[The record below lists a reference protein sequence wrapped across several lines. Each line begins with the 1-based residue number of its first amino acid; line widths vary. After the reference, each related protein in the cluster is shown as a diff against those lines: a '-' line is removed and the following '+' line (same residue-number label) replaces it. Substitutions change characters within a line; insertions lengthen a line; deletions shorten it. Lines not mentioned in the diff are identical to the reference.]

1 MIKTYSRRLLSP
13 FIGVVQVAEMS
24 EARALSL
31 DGRNWEVQYARVS
44 EAQFRTHHPGVDPSL
59 RFALV
64 ATIEQNALKTR
75 GGHPFVASGA
85 TRAAVN
91 QLCVAL
97 SAASLPFDAVDEHE
111 YWLLDDADGAP
122 LALLQ
127 SCVALA
133 DRDLVSP
140 PQPSWVAMPA
150 AQLAVPGGS
159 EGSGGTYVPP
169 VNYRLEQAVA
179 HRAGSRPRATWLS
192 SAHGGTTP
200 RNLPPCLLREDWP
213 EEEQRQLCQRYVN
226 RLAPRLLTLPDLPRE
241 TRRRLEI
248 AACKHVFD
256 VERFHAV
263 YPEEVEDGLLKA
275 ARVEARLRRHNS
287 AEEEPERRV

>member
-1 MIKTYSRRLLSP
+1 MLRTYSRRLLSP
-13 FIGVVQVAEMS
+13 FIGVVQVAEMPES
-24 EARALSL
+24 RAVSL

-44 EAQFRTHHPGVDPSL
+44 EAQFRTQHPGVDPSR

-64 ATIEQNALKTR
+64 ATIEKGAMKTR
-75 GGHPFVASGA
+75 GSHSCAPSDAI
-85 TRAAVN
+85 RAAID
-91 QLCVAL
+91 QLCAAL
-97 SAASLPFDAVDEHE
+97 SAASLPFDAVDEHG

-127 SCVALA
+127 SCVDLE
-133 DRDLVSP
+133 DRDLVP
-140 PQPSWVAMPA
+140 PHPSWVAMPA
-150 AQLAVPGGS
+150 AQLAVPCN

-179 HRAGSRPRATWLS
+179 HRAGSRPRATWLR
-192 SAHGGTTP
+192 SAHGSAPP

-213 EEEQRQLCQRYVN
+213 DEEQRQLCERYVN
-226 RLAPRLLTLPDLPRE
+226 RLAPRLLMLPDLPRE

-248 AACKHVFD
+248 AACNYVFD

-263 YPEEVEDGLLKA
+263 YPEVVEDRLLTA
-275 ARVEARLRRHNS
+275 ARVEATLRRHNS
-287 AEEEPERRV
+287 KEKPKRRA

>member
-1 MIKTYSRRLLSP
+1 
-13 FIGVVQVAEMS
+13 MS

-64 ATIEQNALKTR
+64 GTIEKSALKSR
-75 GGHPFVASGA
+75 GGHRFVASDA
-85 TRAAVN
+85 IRAAIN
-91 QLCVAL
+91 QLCAAL
-97 SAASLPFDAVDEHE
+97 SAASLPFEAVDEHE
-111 YWLLDDADGAP
+111 YWLLDDAEGAP

-127 SCVALA
+127 SGVDLE
-133 DRDLVSP
+133 DRDRVP
-140 PQPSWVAMPA
+140 PHPSWVAMPA
-150 AQLAVPGGS
+150 AQLAVPGN
-159 EGSGGTYVPP
+159 EESGGTYVPP

-192 SAHGGTTP
+192 SAHGSTTSP
-200 RNLPPCLLREDWP
+200 NLPPCLLREDWP
-213 EEEQRQLCQRYVN
+213 DEEERQLCERYVK
-226 RLAPRLLTLPDLPRE
+226 RLAPRLLMLPDLPRE

-248 AACKHVFD
+248 AACDYVFD

-263 YPEEVEDGLLKA
+263 YPEVIEDGLLKA
-275 ARVEARLRRHNS
+275 ARVEARLRRHDS
-287 AEEEPERRV
+287 AENPKRRA

>member
-1 MIKTYSRRLLSP
+1 
-13 FIGVVQVAEMS
+13 MS
-24 EARALSL
+24 QARALSL

-44 EAQFRTHHPGVDPSL
+44 EAQFRTHHPGADPSL

-64 ATIEQNALKTR
+64 ATIEQSALKTR
-75 GGHPFVASGA
+75 DGHPFVASDA
-85 TRAAVN
+85 TRAAIN
-91 QLCVAL
+91 QLCDAL

-127 SCVALA
+127 SCVDLK
-133 DRDLVSP
+133 DRDIMPSQ
-140 PQPSWVAMPA
+140 QPSWVAMPA
-150 AQLAVPGGS
+150 AQLAVPGS
-159 EGSGGTYVPP
+159 EGSAGTYVPP

-192 SAHGGTTP
+192 SDHGSTTS

-213 EEEQRQLCQRYVN
+213 DEEQRQLCERYVK

-263 YPEEVEDGLLKA
+263 YPEVVEDGLLKA

-287 AEEEPERRV
+287 TEEEAPQRWA

>member
-1 MIKTYSRRLLSP
+1 MLRTYSRRLLSP
-13 FIGVVQVAEMS
+13 FIGVAQVAEMP

-31 DGRNWEVQYARVS
+31 DGRNWEIQYARLS
-44 EAQFRTHHPGVDPSL
+44 EAHFRTQHPGVDPSR

-64 ATIEQNALKTR
+64 ATIEEGALKDR
-75 GGHPFVASGA
+75 GGQPFAASDPVSA
-85 TRAAVN
+85 TIE
-91 QLCVAL
+91 QLCAAL

-111 YWLLDDADGAP
+111 YWLLDDADGTP

-127 SCVALA
+127 SCIDLEG
-133 DRDLVSP
+133 RDFVP
-140 PQPSWVAMPA
+140 PHPSWVVMPA
-150 AQLAVPGGS
+150 AQLAVPCN

-169 VNYRLEQAVA
+169 VNYRLERAVA

-192 SAHGGTTP
+192 STHGSATQ

-213 EEEQRQLCQRYVN
+213 DEEQRQICERYLN
-226 RLAPRLLTLPDLPRE
+226 RLAPRLLMLPDLPRE

-248 AACKHVFD
+248 AACKYVFD

-263 YPEEVEDGLLKA
+263 YPEVVEDGLLTA
-275 ARVEARLRRHNS
+275 ARVEAKLRRHN
-287 AEEEPERRV
+287 PTDKTKRRT

>member
-1 MIKTYSRRLLSP
+1 MLRTYSRRLLSP
-13 FIGVVQVAEMS
+13 FIGVVQVAEMP

-44 EAQFRTHHPGVDPSL
+44 EAQFRTQHPGVDPSR

-64 ATIEQNALKTR
+64 ATIEKGALKNR
-75 GGHPFVASGA
+75 GSHPFVASDAIRA
-85 TRAAVN
+85 TIN
-91 QLCVAL
+91 QLCAAL
-97 SAASLPFDAVDEHE
+97 STASLPFEAVDEHE
-111 YWLLDDADGAP
+111 FWLLDDADGAP

-127 SCVALA
+127 SCVDLEG
-133 DRDLVSP
+133 RDLVP
-140 PQPSWVAMPA
+140 AHPSWVAMPA
-150 AQLAVPGGS
+150 AQLAVPCN

-179 HRAGSRPRATWLS
+179 NRAGSRPRATWLS
-192 SAHGGTTP
+192 GAHGSATP

-213 EEEQRQLCQRYVN
+213 DEEPRQLCERYLN
-226 RLAPRLLTLPDLPRE
+226 RLAPRLLMLPDLPRE

-248 AACKHVFD
+248 AACKYVFD

-263 YPEEVEDGLLKA
+263 YPEVVEDGLLTA
-275 ARVEARLRRHNS
+275 ARVEARLRRHNPT
-287 AEEEPERRV
+287 EKPKRRA